1 MTSQILYYA
10 NADENL
16 ALLEYAESIGLIPVP
31 PLLDQE
37 IDRKKPETGPFIYL
51 STVLLDQLHPY
62 GSENNKISDATDP
75 LLSWLRSYVEGNH
88 LISGNLSWVDDV
100 PEVAKHSKKH
110 FGKLKRWVQ
119 NNFLHIGSGIYKSTG
134 AEEMESL
141 GMQLTS
147 IPPSASVEFIQVPT
161 E

>member
-1 MTSQILYYA
+1 MTSQIIYYA

-31 PLLDQE
+31 PLLGQE
-37 IDRKKPETGPFIYL
+37 IDRKNAESSPFIYL
-51 STVLLDQLHPY
+51 SAVPLDQLHPY

-75 LLSWLRSYVEGNH
+75 ILSWLRCYVEGGY
-88 LISGNLSWVDDV
+88 LISGNLSWVDDA

-110 FGKLKRWVQ
+110 FGKLKRWIQ
-119 NNFLHIGSGIYKSTG
+119 NNFEHIGNGIYKSKG
-134 AEEMESL
+134 AELMESA

-147 IPPSASVEFIQVPT
+147 IPPSASVEFVQVPSK
-161 E
+161 